1 VPLKQVRILSTVL
14 LAFAVG
20 QAGLGSGHLAGGQ
33 WLLVAHAVNAFVV
46 LVLAIL
52 SAVFGFALRRSG
64 APSWIFYF
72 PLALVAVAGAQM
84 ALGFAGLRSV
94 HVFLGVLL
102 VSAITV
108 FCSYCWRL
116 PPREAATTPVATEG
130 SRGRGQ
136 RADDSAGRAPEPE
149 AG

>member
-1 VPLKQVRILSTVL
+1 VQLKQVRILSTVL

-20 QAGLGSGHLAGGQ
+20 QAGLGSGYLDGGR
-33 WLLVAHAVNAFVV
+33 WLLIAHATNAFVV

-64 APSWIFYF
+64 GPSWIFYF

-84 ALGFAGLRSV
+84 ALGFTGVRSV

-102 VSAITV
+102 VSAITM

-116 PPREAATTPVATEG
+116 RPDEAATTPVATEG
-130 SRGRGQ
+130 SCGVGHH
-136 RADDSAGRAPEPE
+136 DSAGAAPEPH